1 MSQLAVVREIYGAF
15 GRGDVPAILGHL
27 APDVEWEYGAGPT
40 PVPWLQKRH
49 GHEGAQQFFSEVAA
63 RLEIQMF
70 APKTFFEGQGVV
82 VVLIDLEA
90 RVKATG
96 KPIHEEDEVHIWYL
110 NAANKVTRFRHRV
123 DTQHHIE
130 ACRP

>member
-1 MSQLAVVREIYGAF
+1 LSHLAVVQEIYGAF

-49 GHEGAQQFFSEVAA
+49 GHAGAQQFFAEVAA
-63 RLEIQMF
+63 TLEIQMF
-70 APKTFFEGQGVV
+70 APKSFFEGQGVV
-82 VVLIDLEA
+82 VVLLDLEA

-96 KPIHEEDEVHIWYL
+96 KPIHEEDEVHIWHL

>member
-1 MSQLAVVREIYGAF
+1 MSHLAVVQEIYGAF

-49 GHEGAQQFFSEVAA
+49 GHAGAQQFFAEVADT
-63 RLEIQMF
+63 LEIQMF
-70 APKTFFEGQGVV
+70 APKSFFEGQGVV
-82 VVLIDLEA
+82 VVLLDLEA

-96 KPIHEEDEVHIWYL
+96 KPIHEEDEVHIWHL